1 MRRLLFLFSAFIGA
15 LISSPANSGQKDL
28 GSGEFSTYVP
38 IPTYTVVDGK
48 WGKKSGKCYWEVD
61 LKVKQLGGKEINFG
75 SFEVESPYLCEWDS
89 FSSGD
94 IKPYLEKEAGYLNQV
109 VEGVDEELK
118 GKVGGSILLYSFNF
132 NDKGQNWYYTGGMFS
147 GFLASYGWQNAK
159 SNKGEVFFYNSTG
172 GQISLQAPKPTDR
185 ADALPVLDTS
195 DSSYLGKKANEL
207 NHQVRGGYALG
218 DPTKKVV
225 PLGGRYDT
233 IAENYSDTTCGNSI
247 NINAYKEGK
256 GIRAFEEKEVMPYLR
271 ENNIDQ
277 AVVYFFYSPVVIDLD
292 DDVDRR
298 EVWAECP
305 GGYQYDCSIDKCFKV
320 ITHFLGCECHEVCSS
335 CPEDAEDC
343 TPECE
348 TVCIP
353 QCSHEVLYAQPIYWF
368 GVNHKITLHLSRE
381 VRGEI
386 VSADEKRTFLVDT
399 ELPLPDYTYNV
410 YVKRKLPVKS
420 ISEALFYT
428 KDKSIAVDDCHYGQL
443 TSYNGKIPVNDVS
456 SCSSPSF
463 GCPFPC
469 DSPSTPVM
477 EVDPSKPEGPT
488 DSTTNLGENNN
499 GGGNDDFEEWLK
511 TFYKHAFGR
520 NEVDEEGLAYWT
532 GEYDK
537 LLDKYHGDK
546 EKAIEELS
554 VEIIYGARQGNGATA
569 KDVLN
574 VVKKIEE
581 KMDEGEDL
589 GEAVEEVANEVL
601 EKVEEET
608 GLSAPTLEE
617 KKEGE
622 ELRETKFKN
631 GYNPKGKALGEYLE
645 ETGGNIEMVEE
656 MLSSEE
662 SYTEDEKSSGE
673 SYAEKREEKQEEYIE
688 KREEKQQ
695 EYEKRKDE
703 EYENEK
709 ENENDEESGLWTIF

>member
-348 TVCIP
+348 TVCTP
-353 QCSHEVLYAQPIYWF
+353 QCSHEVLYAQPTYWF

-410 YVKRKLPVKS
+410 YVKRRLPVS
-420 ISEALFYT
+420 SMSGALAYAR
-428 KDKSIAVDDCHYGQL
+428 DKSIAVDDCRYGQL
-443 TSYNGKIPVNDVS
+443 TSYNGGVPVNDVS

-477 EVDPSKPEGPT
+477 EVDPSKPNGPT
-488 DSTTNLGENNN
+488 SSISAPVMEVDPSKPNGPTSSIPDPNN
-499 GGGNDDFEEWLK
+499 GGGNNDFKEWLR
-511 TFYKHAFGR
+511 TFYKHAFDR
-520 NEVDEEGLAYWT
+520 NDVDEEGLAYWT
-532 GEYDK
+532 GKYEK

-554 VEIIYGARQGNGATA
+554 IKIIYGARN

-574 VVKKIEE
+574 ATKKIEE
-581 KMDEGEDL
+581 KKDEEEDL
-589 GEAVEEVANEVL
+589 REAVEEVANEVL

-617 KKEGE
+617 KQKGE
-622 ELRETKFKN
+622 ELRETKFRN
-631 GYNPKGKALGEYLE
+631 GYNSTGKTLGEYLE
-645 ETGGNIEMVEE
+645 ETGGNIEIVEE
-656 MLSSEE
+656 ML
-662 SYTEDEKSSGE
+662 SSGE
-673 SYAEKREEKQEEYIE
+673 SYAEKRKEKQNEYIE
-688 KREEKQQ
+688 KRKEKQQ

-703 EYENEK
+703 ET
-709 ENENDEESGLWTIF
+709 GLRSIF